1 MKNTNEIIIR
11 TAQISDL
18 ERLKKFFIKAY
29 GEKTIFQN
37 EDFLNHYFD
46 ASLNNKPVFSN
57 CLIGINSK
65 EEIVSHYGGLEYK
78 LIIKNKICSMI
89 WGVSAYTLEEYRGK
103 GVNSKIVEFIANN
116 FEVNGVIGFTS
127 QTSLFY
133 QKLGY
138 NIFNF
143 EKFSRHILV
152 LENEKTKEVC
162 NYINQDFNF
171 LKKQIKSLGEVSNVK
186 YLDKVIELTA
196 ENIDNYE
203 LSLEKDFPEITT
215 TQRTKDFLK
224 WRFFKNP
231 FIEYTLYGVIENG
244 AIVAYIALRIETLI
258 PFSYKVTRIID
269 LFGRVDAIKPLFSK
283 TANNA
288 LSLKHI
294 YIDFSKFGSMYE
306 KEFNSFGFISLS
318 NEGCCILP
326 QVTSPI
332 ENRPNGEFLGILSK
346 SFFEDIN
353 SLTFENVYFTR
364 MDSDRDRIANIN
376 QITES
381 KNDKQ
386 L

>member
-152 LENEKTKEVC
+152 LEKEKTKEVC

>member
-46 ASLNNKPVFSN
+46 ASLNKKPVFSN
-57 CLIGINSK
+57 CLIGINNK
-65 EEIVSHYGGLEYK
+65 EEIISHYGGLEYNLK
-78 LIIKNKICSMI
+78 IKNKIYSMI
-89 WGVSAYTLEEYRGK
+89 WGVSAYTLQEYRGK
-103 GVNSKIVEFIANN
+103 GVNSKIVEFITSN

-143 EKFSRHILV
+143 EKFTRHILV
-152 LENEKTKEVC
+152 LENDKTKEVC
-162 NYINQDFNF
+162 KYINQDFNF
-171 LKKQIKSLGEVSNVK
+171 LKKQIRSLGEMSNVK
-186 YLDKVIELTA
+186 YLDKVVELTA

-203 LSLEKDFPEITT
+203 LSLEEDFPEITT
-215 TQRTKDFLK
+215 TQRTKNFLK
-224 WRFFKNP
+224 WRFFNNP
-231 FIEYTLYGVIENG
+231 FIKYTLYGVIDNG

-269 LFGRVDAIKPLFSK
+269 IFGRVDAIKTLFSK
-283 TANNA
+283 TTNNA

-294 YIDFSKFGSMYE
+294 YIDFSKFGCMYE
-306 KEFNSFGFISLS
+306 KELNSFGFISLS
-318 NEGCCILP
+318 NDGCCILP

-346 SFFEDIN
+346 SFFEEIN
-353 SLTFENVYFTR
+353 SLSNENVYFTR

-376 QITES
+376 QITKS

>member
-152 LENEKTKEVC
+152 LEKEKTKEVC

-244 AIVAYIALRIETLI
+244 AIVAYIALRIETLV

>member
-244 AIVAYIALRIETLI
+244 AIVAYIALRIETLV

-346 SFFEDIN
+346 TFLEDIN